1 MIYQSYF
8 PFDLIVL
15 LYKSHTH
22 LSTKLTAIKRP
33 HCNAVNS
40 SKISLSL
47 SLTPMPF
54 ITYVPGSE
62 EEVKEKINLNWLP
75 SFSLIFLRFSHVL
88 FAAKQSEILAG

>member
-22 LSTKLTAIKRP
+22 LSNKLTAIKRP

-40 SKISLSL
+40 SKISFSL
-47 SLTPMPF
+47 MPF
-54 ITYVPGSE
+54 ITYVPRSE